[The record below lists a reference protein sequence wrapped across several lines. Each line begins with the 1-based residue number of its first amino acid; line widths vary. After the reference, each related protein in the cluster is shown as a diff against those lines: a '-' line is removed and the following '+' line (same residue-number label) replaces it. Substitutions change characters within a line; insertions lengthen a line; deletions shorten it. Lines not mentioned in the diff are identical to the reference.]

1 MRTGTE
7 ELELEALSLP
17 AGDRARLAK
26 RLIESLDQDPD
37 VEAAWEKEITRRV
50 ASVESGE
57 ATLVAADDVF
67 SEARRLI
74 DAS

>member
-1 MRTGTE
+1 MRTGAE
-7 ELELEALSLP
+7 DLELAVLSLP

-26 RLIESLDQDPD
+26 RLIESLDQDPE
-37 VEAAWEKEITRRV
+37 VEAAWEREIARRV
-50 ASVESGE
+50 SRIESGE
-57 ATLVAADDVF
+57 ATLIPADEVF